1 MCLGVPLK
9 ILKIINNE
17 IAIAGLSEETNLEIN
32 ISLTPEVKEGD
43 YVIVHAGFAISI
55 LENQDALDILN
66 ILENIN
72 NDNIN

>member
-17 IAIAGLSEETNLEIN
+17 SAIAGLSEETNLEIN